1 MTAAPLPPGV
11 RDTGLR
17 AMPGA
22 QNTEKTETQEKNM
35 YSTATKNYE
44 AALKTNK
51 AKAPDKD
58 SLDKANAE
66 ALQAYNAEKAQIT
79 LWKAK
84 QVKAVGGDPWK
95 AQAKGADGNI
105 YGTMDG
111 SNWVN
116 ISTGYPYEEK

>member
-22 QNTEKTETQEKNM
+22 QNTERVETQEKNM
-35 YSTATKNYE
+35 YATATTNYE

-51 AKAPDKD
+51 AKAPDKA
-58 SLDKANAE
+58 SLDAANA
-66 ALQAYNAEKAQIT
+66 QAQTAYDAEKAQIV

-95 AQAKGADGNI
+95 AQAKGADGKI
-105 YGTMDG
+105 YATMDG
-111 SNWVN
+111 TNWVN
-116 ISTGYPYEEK
+116 VETGYPYTEQ